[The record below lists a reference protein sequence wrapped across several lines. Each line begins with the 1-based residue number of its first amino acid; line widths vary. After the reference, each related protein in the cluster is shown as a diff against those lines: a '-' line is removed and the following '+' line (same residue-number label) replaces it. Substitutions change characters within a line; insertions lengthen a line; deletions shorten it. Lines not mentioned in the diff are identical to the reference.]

1 MAQKPIGYYGEFR
14 PTGVDQSA
22 ARRFEALAGLAN
34 QVGDIAY
41 QIGAKKAEQVGAEK
55 GEKAGRE
62 YAAKLAKP
70 QPKVGPPEEM
80 APPETKKGFLASMS
94 IEAQAYNAAMKSAY
108 LSQVSTDAK
117 EQIERIAAQYPND
130 VQAFKSNIGQYTQGL
145 LQGVGD
151 EYREAAEATVNNY
164 VANAETAVF
173 KNEIATNRA
182 QANASRQL
190 AINLHNDESAKMA
203 RDGDPDQAIVNQQ
216 HHDLVIDSMV
226 ASGDLA
232 ADDAQIAKDSL
243 AKRIQQ
249 QTQLGEL
256 ERVIFDE
263 NLSTREQYEKGVAF
277 VERIRDADLTDI
289 GPEDKD
295 KLISILDA
303 KVESLGVNLAK
314 EESQISSSVA
324 RRIVDIKVAAN
335 TGSMSK
341 EEVIEKAW
349 NLYDEAPKF
358 FTENEVASVITAVSK
373 KSQAEINKAQSMLT
387 VGQSLQGN
395 VNVFPTQKDVDT
407 YYIENKSNFDDSP
420 NKAAAQAQFIE
431 STRQVPTAIKNEVN
445 RALYSPDLNIVSEAI
460 DLIERVD
467 SIPGNIEIVTPNDR
481 AFAVQ
486 LSNLAEVM
494 TLKEAAVQARKMTDP
509 RNQERIAAAKETIKE
524 EDYSDK
530 YGKWTE
536 SALGDLEDSPNKSR
550 AIARYKDIFE
560 TYYVNGM
567 SEDQART
574 ATDKVMVTNWKESP
588 DFGFMQYTPEDY
600 YAVNGNTQYIKD
612 QLYADVT
619 KRYVY
624 PDPIRKE
631 NMFLVPDDHTARTA
645 NLGQPEYLVMVR
657 TKNGELE
664 ILRDEAGDIYWTPD
678 MGLEKEVQ
686 QDIIAGKYKRARS
699 LKQKA
704 TSEER
709 KLAAMLGGYTPQS
722 ISSTVDVITDVAP
735 SPDDSVI
742 LSAASSVLGR

>member
-14 PTGVDQSA
+14 PTGVDTSA
-22 ARRFEALAGLAN
+22 ARRFEALAGIAD
-34 QVGDIAY
+34 QVGDIAF

-94 IEAQAYNAAMKSAY
+94 IEGQAYDAAMKSAY

-295 KLISILDA
+295 QLMSVLDSKINSLRVDLSREEAEISVETGRVISDLMIAANTGSRPAQDIVEDANKLYDDGDIDFRQRASIITTVS
-303 KVESLGVNLAK
+303 K
-314 EESQISSSVA
+314 ESQAQINKAESISKVAMKISGDTTAMPLEKDVNTFYDEYEANFIGNPANQALFVQKSGVVPSRMKERLETDINSGDPVRMEQAIELIDRVDELPGMFGQLVTAGQEAFATQVVTLSEVMPMDQAVKEA
-324 RRIVDIKVAAN
+324 RRIVDPTNATYIESRRQVIKDQKYPEKY
-335 TGSMSK
+335 SK
-341 EEVIEKAW
+341 WTDDAIGGLMVDMPVGMA
-349 NLYDEAPKF
+349 L
-358 FTENEVASVITAVSK
+358 
-373 KSQAEINKAQSMLT
+373 SQAERQFGILFENYFTNGLNASQAQ
-387 VGQSLQGN
+387 Q
-395 VNVFPTQKDVDT
+395 
-407 YYIENKSNFDDSP
+407 
-420 NKAAAQAQFIE
+420 KAAKIMKTNWTDSEFGVMPYAPEQYYPI
-431 STRQVPTAIKNEVN
+431 SGEVL
-445 RALYSPDLNIVSEAI
+445 R
-460 DLIERVD
+460 
-467 SIPGNIEIVTPNDR
+467 
-481 AFAVQ
+481 
-486 LSNLAEVM
+486 
-494 TLKEAAVQARKMTDP
+494 
-509 RNQERIAAAKETIKE
+509 
-524 EDYSDK
+524 
-530 YGKWTE
+530 
-536 SALGDLEDSPNKSR
+536 
-550 AIARYKDIFE
+550 
-560 TYYVNGM
+560 
-567 SEDQART
+567 DQAYQQ
-574 ATDKVMVTNWKESP
+574 ASEQVGKQVKKDNIYLLTN
-588 DFGFMQYTPEDY
+588 
-600 YAVNGNTQYIKD
+600 
-612 QLYADVT
+612 
-619 KRYVY
+619 
-624 PDPIRKE
+624 
-631 NMFLVPDDHTARTA
+631 DHTARTA
-645 NLGQPEYLVMVR
+645 SRGQPEYIVMYQEEDG
-657 TKNGELE
+657 TLST
-664 ILRDEAGDIYWTPD
+664 IYDEVTGQNLYWYPD
-678 MGLEKEVQ
+678 VDQAIERQKEEV
-686 QDIIAGKYKRARS
+686 KKS
-699 LKQKA
+699 M
-704 TSEER
+704 EER
-709 KLAAMLGGYTPQS
+709 RAAGMTGEEAALARRFAQPL
-722 ISSTVDVITDVAP
+722 
-735 SPDDSVI
+735 
-742 LSAASSVLGR
+742 

>member
-14 PTGVDQSA
+14 PTGVDTSA

-34 QVGDIAY
+34 QVGDIAF

-94 IEAQAYNAAMKSAY
+94 IEGQAYDAAMKSAY

-295 KLISILDA
+295 QLMSVLDSKINSLRVDLSREEAEISVETGRVISDLMIAANTGSRPAQDIVEDANKLYDDGDIDFRQRASIITTVS
-303 KVESLGVNLAK
+303 K
-314 EESQISSSVA
+314 ESQAQINKAESISKVAMKISGDTTAMPLEKDVNTFYDEYEANFIGNPANQALFVQKSGVVPSRMKERLETDINSGDPVRMEQAIELIDRVDELPGMFGQLVTAGQEAFATQVVTLSEVMPMDQAVKEA
-324 RRIVDIKVAAN
+324 RRIVDPTNATYIESRRQVIKDQKYPEKY
-335 TGSMSK
+335 SK
-341 EEVIEKAW
+341 WTDDAIGGLMVDMPVGMA
-349 NLYDEAPKF
+349 L
-358 FTENEVASVITAVSK
+358 
-373 KSQAEINKAQSMLT
+373 SQAERQFGILFENYFTNGLNASQAQ
-387 VGQSLQGN
+387 Q
-395 VNVFPTQKDVDT
+395 
-407 YYIENKSNFDDSP
+407 
-420 NKAAAQAQFIE
+420 KAAKIMKTNWTDSEFGVMPYAPEQYYPI
-431 STRQVPTAIKNEVN
+431 SGEVL
-445 RALYSPDLNIVSEAI
+445 R
-460 DLIERVD
+460 
-467 SIPGNIEIVTPNDR
+467 
-481 AFAVQ
+481 
-486 LSNLAEVM
+486 
-494 TLKEAAVQARKMTDP
+494 
-509 RNQERIAAAKETIKE
+509 
-524 EDYSDK
+524 
-530 YGKWTE
+530 
-536 SALGDLEDSPNKSR
+536 
-550 AIARYKDIFE
+550 
-560 TYYVNGM
+560 
-567 SEDQART
+567 DQAYQQ
-574 ATDKVMVTNWKESP
+574 ASEQVGKQVKKDNIYLLTN
-588 DFGFMQYTPEDY
+588 
-600 YAVNGNTQYIKD
+600 
-612 QLYADVT
+612 
-619 KRYVY
+619 
-624 PDPIRKE
+624 
-631 NMFLVPDDHTARTA
+631 DHTARTA
-645 NLGQPEYLVMVR
+645 SRGQPEYIVMYQEEDG
-657 TKNGELE
+657 TLST
-664 ILRDEAGDIYWTPD
+664 IYDEVTGQNLYWYPD
-678 MGLEKEVQ
+678 VDQAIERQKEEV
-686 QDIIAGKYKRARS
+686 KKS
-699 LKQKA
+699 M
-704 TSEER
+704 EER
-709 KLAAMLGGYTPQS
+709 RAAGMTGEEAALARRFAQPL
-722 ISSTVDVITDVAP
+722 
-735 SPDDSVI
+735 
-742 LSAASSVLGR
+742 

>member
-14 PTGVDQSA
+14 PTGVDTSA

-34 QVGDIAY
+34 QVGDIAF

-70 QPKVGPPEEM
+70 QPKVGPTEEM

-94 IEAQAYNAAMKSAY
+94 IEGQAYDAAMKSAY

-295 KLISILDA
+295 QLMSVLDS
-303 KVESLGVNLAK
+303 KINSLRVDLSR
-314 EESQISSSVA
+314 EESEISVETGRVISDLMIAANTGSRPAQDIVEDANKLYDDGVIDFRQRASIITTVSKESQAQINKAQSISKVAMKFSGDTTAMPLEKDVNVYYDEYEANFIGNPANQALFVQRTGVVPSRMKERLETDINSGDPVRMEQAIELIDRVDELPGMFGQLVTAGQEAFATQVVTLSEVMPMDQAVKEA
-324 RRIVDIKVAAN
+324 RRIVDPTNATYIESRRQVIKDQKYPEQY
-335 TGSMSK
+335 SK
-341 EEVIEKAW
+341 WTDDVFPYFAEKPAG
-349 NLYDEAPKF
+349 
-358 FTENEVASVITAVSK
+358 ITL
-373 KSQAEINKAQSMLT
+373 SQAERQFGIL
-387 VGQSLQGN
+387 
-395 VNVFPTQKDVDT
+395 F
-407 YYIENKSNFDDSP
+407 ENYFTNGLNAS
-420 NKAAAQAQFIE
+420 QAQQKAKKIMQ
-431 STRQVPTAIKNEVN
+431 TNWT
-445 RALYSPDLNIVSEAI
+445 DSEFGVMPYAPEQYYPI
-460 DLIERVD
+460 SGEELRDQAYTQA
-467 SIPGNIEIVTPNDR
+467 S
-481 AFAVQ
+481 VQ
-486 LSNLAEVM
+486 L
-494 TLKEAAVQARKMTDP
+494 
-509 RNQERIAAAKETIKE
+509 
-524 EDYSDK
+524 DK
-530 YGKWTE
+530 
-536 SALGDLEDSPNKSR
+536 
-550 AIARYKDIFE
+550 
-560 TYYVNGM
+560 
-567 SEDQART
+567 
-574 ATDKVMVTNWKESP
+574 KVGRDNVYLLTN
-588 DFGFMQYTPEDY
+588 
-600 YAVNGNTQYIKD
+600 
-612 QLYADVT
+612 
-619 KRYVY
+619 
-624 PDPIRKE
+624 
-631 NMFLVPDDHTARTA
+631 DHTARTA
-645 NLGQPEYLVMVR
+645 SRGQPEYIVMYQEEDG
-657 TKNGELE
+657 TLST
-664 ILRDEAGDIYWTPD
+664 IYDEVTGQNLYWYPD
-678 MGLEKEVQ
+678 VDQAIERQKEEV
-686 QDIIAGKYKRARS
+686 KKS
-699 LKQKA
+699 M
-704 TSEER
+704 EER
-709 KLAAMLGGYTPQS
+709 R
-722 ISSTVDVITDVAP
+722 
-735 SPDDSVI
+735 
-742 LSAASSVLGR
+742 AASMTGQEAALARRFAQPL